1 MSGGG
6 PAAGAAPRVLAAV
19 VVPPHLSV
27 SGGARAAEQLSA
39 ALRPRCEVTVA
50 SMMNGAGSAAAVHR
64 LPVRSWLPPLLPW
77 SRLPPR
83 YRTLFYRSDIPRL
96 LAPGAFDLV
105 HLHNPMPALELE
117 RIARACRARGLPYV
131 ISTHGFNEVANG
143 GTVYGFGRAGRL
155 LWQQLVVAPVARA
168 VRRAAGIFAL
178 SPADADI
185 VAAMGFAGPVTPVPN
200 GVALPGPAD
209 AAADRQ
215 ALARLGIP
223 AGSAPGTLTALFLA
237 NHTPNK
243 GLPQL
248 LEAFGRIERPFL
260 LIIGGERRGGIG
272 YDAAIAAC
280 RPGQRIVVTGR
291 LSDAEVAA
299 AFRRAD
305 LFVFPTL
312 ADTLPLVV
320 LEAMAH
326 GLPVVASRVGGIPYQ
341 LGGDCGL
348 LVPPG
353 DAGALAAA
361 VEALAADPGRRRQ
374 AGAAARR
381 RVADRFTWARAA
393 EQALQGYGEALQGRP
408 RPAAALLPT
417 RPATLPAT
425 LPTPLSTTLPAGPAD
440 RRAH

>member
-1 MSGGG
+1 MSGTGQI
-6 PAAGAAPRVLAAV
+6 AAGALPGPRVLAAV

-39 ALRPRCEVTVA
+39 ALMPHCDITVA

-77 SRLPPR
+77 SRLPSR
-83 YRTLFYRSDIPRL
+83 YSTLFYRSDIPRVV
-96 LAPGAFDLV
+96 AQGQFDLV

-117 RIARACRARGLPYV
+117 RIADACRAQGLPYV

-143 GTVYGFGRAGRL
+143 GKVYGFSRAKRL
-155 LWQQLVVAPVARA
+155 LWQQLVVAPVARV
-168 VRRAAGIFAL
+168 VRQAAGVFAL
-178 SPADADI
+178 SPADSEI
-185 VAAMGFAGPVTPVPN
+185 VGRMGFSGPVTLVTN
-200 GVALPGPAD
+200 GVALPEAGVAGAD
-209 AAADRQ
+209 GQ

-223 AGSAPGTLTALFLA
+223 AEATPGTLTCMFLA

-248 LEAFGRIERPFL
+248 LEAFGRIEQPFL
-260 LIIGGERRGGIG
+260 LIIGGERRDGID
-272 YDAAIAAC
+272 YDGAIAAC
-280 RPGQRIVVTGR
+280 RPGQRIIVTGR
-291 LSDAEVAA
+291 LSDAEVDA
-299 AFRRAD
+299 AFRRSD

-341 LGGDCGL
+341 ISSDCGV

-361 VEALAADPGRRRQ
+361 VSSLAADPDRLRL

-381 RVADRFTWARAA
+381 RVADRFTWDRAA
-393 EQALQGYGEALQGRP
+393 EQALQGYARALQRP
-408 RPAAALLPT
+408 VRSGASWLAPM
-417 RPATLPAT
+417 
-425 LPTPLSTTLPAGPAD
+425 AD

>member
-1 MSGGG
+1 MSGAGQAAA
-6 PAAGAAPRVLAAV
+6 AAGPRVLAAV

-39 ALRPRCEVTVA
+39 ALAPHCDITVA
-50 SMMNGAGSAAAVHR
+50 SMMNGAGSAAAVER
-64 LPVRSWLPPLLPW
+64 LPVRAWLPPLLPW
-77 SRLPPR
+77 SRLPSR

-96 LAPGAFDLV
+96 AARGRFDLV

-117 RIARACRARGLPYV
+117 RIAGACRAQGLPYV
-131 ISTHGFNEVANG
+131 ISTHGFNEVAHG
-143 GTVYGFGRAGRL
+143 GEVYGFGRAKRL
-155 LWQQLVVAPVARA
+155 LWRQLVAAPVARA
-168 VRRAAGIFAL
+168 VRQAAGIFAL
-178 SPADADI
+178 SPADTGI
-185 VAAMGFAGPVTPVPN
+185 VERMGFAGPVTLVTN
-200 GVALPGPAD
+200 GVALPGPGD
-209 AAADRQ
+209 AAADRE

-223 AGSAPGTLTALFLA
+223 PEATPGTPTCMFLA

-248 LEAFGRIERPFL
+248 LEAFGRIAHPYQ
-260 LIIGGERRGGIG
+260 LIVGGERRDGID
-272 YDAAIAAC
+272 YDGAIAAC
-280 RPGQRIVVTGR
+280 RPGQWIVVTGR
-291 LSDAEVAA
+291 LSDREVAA
-299 AFRRAD
+299 AFRRSD

-341 LGGDCGL
+341 IGTDCGV

-353 DAGALAAA
+353 DAAALAAA
-361 VEALAADPGRRRQ
+361 VSGLAADPDRLRL

-381 RVADRFTWARAA
+381 RVAERFTWDRAA
-393 EQALQGYGEALQGRP
+393 EQALQGY
-408 RPAAALLPT
+408 AAALQAPV
-417 RPATLPAT
+417 RADAPWPAAM
-425 LPTPLSTTLPAGPAD
+425 AD